1 MPAVCRRNTSP
12 LFGELPFDTVTAPI
26 SIQGRHLLVWCSV
39 ESCPATIYTQ
49 HDHNNRFWVKMA
61 LNRKYSALPDLDT
74 APDVY
79 ETPELTDDNST
90 VLTAA
95 AGQRSG
101 SDTEN
106 SDDEADIS
114 RPRVHLSQA
123 RSRFSGAIVD
133 AKDANFS
140 DRIDRKRASYRT
152 TTAERRRRRHH
163 QELGDLT
170 GSEAEAGGDDDDD
183 YDEDS
188 DSPTGLERKIARL
201 KREVEETKAAYA
213 KQKAALKEKDK
224 SAVPGLPTAPNDL
237 DSLSQALEGISRLT
251 EDGVARN
258 VARFAEAAAKKAG
271 SAAADMTV
279 VTTTSTAVPPA
290 LEQAADFDRRL
301 ALLERAIGVGSSLI
315 LPDLEDKTVPYLSTG
330 TNLQSAILPSLHILK
345 YAVATLSSA
354 STASLDGIS
363 RRVRTLIQDAENLAK
378 ARLAAKD
385 ANDQLLQARVALKTR
400 STMKETAEAAA
411 AAADIL
417 TEDSKI
423 NALYATL
430 PTIEGLAPLL
440 PPLLDRLRSLREI
453 HADAATAS
461 ELLDDLAQQQADTA
475 AEVKQWREGLEKMEV
490 ALREGEVTMGKNAE
504 VMEGWVKQLEA
515 RLDKL
520 E

>member
-1 MPAVCRRNTSP
+1 M
-12 LFGELPFDTVTAPI
+12 
-26 SIQGRHLLVWCSV
+26 Q
-39 ESCPATIYTQ
+39 
-49 HDHNNRFWVKMA
+49 
-61 LNRKYSALPDLDT
+61 
-74 APDVY
+74 
-79 ETPELTDDNST
+79 
-90 VLTAA
+90 TAA

-106 SDDEADIS
+106 SDDDADIS
-114 RPRVHLSQA
+114 RPRVQPSQA

-152 TTAERRRRRHH
+152 TTAERQRRRRHR
-163 QELGDLT
+163 QELDDLT

-213 KQKAALKEKDK
+213 KQKAALREKDK
-224 SAVPGLPTAPNDL
+224 SAVPDLPTAPNDL

-258 VARFAEAAAKKAG
+258 VARFAEAAARKG
-271 SAAADMTV
+271 GPAAADMMTV
-279 VTTTSTAVPPA
+279 ATTTSTAVPPA

-330 TNLQSAILPSLHILK
+330 TNIQSAILPSLHILK

-475 AEVKQWREGLEKMEV
+475 AEVKQWREGLEKMET

-515 RLDKL
+515 RLDRL